1 MKEIIAVKRNSG
13 FAGARICVRQNFLFA
28 VYLEELQ
35 KLILKKS
42 KDLDSF
48 CFHAIFLMN
57 TSEVKISHPIEI
69 LRKQFSFPRARSV
82 NPQKFSNSI
91 FYKRISQ
98 SVACIY
104 KEQKMLGHM
113 HAGKDTFF
121 CSLKGRKVQ
130 RYTNQSMTGVEACFL
145 IKNF

>member
-69 LRKQFSFPRARSV
+69 LRNNSLFLEQEVLTLRNFPIVFFTKELVSQLPVFIRS
-82 NPQKFSNSI
+82 
-91 FYKRISQ
+91 RR
-98 SVACIY
+98 C
-104 KEQKMLGHM
+104 
-113 HAGKDTFF
+113 
-121 CSLKGRKVQ
+121 
-130 RYTNQSMTGVEACFL
+130 
-145 IKNF
+145 